1 MASRWVSGTVLGLV
15 GGAPAQGWVGDT
27 ARRRYSDAV
36 AATGTREPPSARGLV
51 ADSDEEDCDATT
63 SRAARS
69 KNGRVQRLA
78 RSETHTNGPP
88 SHAPARLDS
97 RREVYAVFSPAP
109 PGTRPGSLGDSLQ
122 TQVGGSP
129 RLKR

>member
-1 MASRWVSGTVLGLV
+1 MAHRWVSGTVLGLV

-63 SRAARS
+63 SRAARVPRTGGYS
-69 KNGRVQRLA
+69 AQP
-78 RSETHTNGPP
+78 SDTTHHNDL
-88 SHAPARLDS
+88 SAPA
-97 RREVYAVFSPAP
+97 
-109 PGTRPGSLGDSLQ
+109 
-122 TQVGGSP
+122 
-129 RLKR
+129 